1 MKKSC
6 FVIMGY
12 GIKNNINLDL
22 TYSKIIKPCIIK
34 NELVPYHLFEDNKYN
49 AYRCDEITG
58 SAAIDYKFIT
68 CLSEADVVIADIS
81 TMNINAIYEL
91 GARHALKPR
100 STIILCAK
108 EDEHRFNFFDLTYVP
123 IIFYNHEGARLGAEA
138 IKETQTR
145 LNALLDFSINSESV
159 VPDNPIYRALSERDT
174 YQNFMPPERQSLY
187 ELYLNGRNF
196 LDDSEYEKAIAIL
209 FELYE
214 QDSTEENLL
223 LLVLAQYKFAEAT
236 NNSRLLIECINSIK
250 EKVDIDSSVSE
261 HLLGRVAAIYL
272 RLFNL
277 LEEETYY
284 YLALEYYR
292 RGACY
297 SRQNYYCPRN
307 YCALLLR
314 IYEIT
319 DDPNV
324 IIEHYYTAKHYA
336 KLYLN
341 SSADALK
348 DGSYEERVYYYYNVC
363 DLKAIVAGEYS
374 NYEKLQERLNSDEGI
389 SIRQRN
395 TIKIGIEKLYND
407 IAEMNHKTK
416 LF

>member
-1 MKKSC
+1 M
-6 FVIMGY
+6 
-12 GIKNNINLDL
+12 
-22 TYSKIIKPCIIK
+22 
-34 NELVPYHLFEDNKYN
+34 PYHLFEDNKYN

-58 SAAIDYKFIT
+58 SAAIDYKFII

-145 LNALLDFSINSESV
+145 LNALLDFAINSESV

-209 FELYE
+209 SELYE

-223 LLVLAQYKFAEAT
+223 LVL
-236 NNSRLLIECINSIK
+236 II
-250 EKVDIDSSVSE
+250 
-261 HLLGRVAAIYL
+261 AA
-272 RLFNL
+272 
-277 LEEETYY
+277 
-284 YLALEYYR
+284 
-292 RGACY
+292 
-297 SRQNYYCPRN
+297 
-307 YCALLLR
+307 
-314 IYEIT
+314 
-319 DDPNV
+319 
-324 IIEHYYTAKHYA
+324 
-336 KLYLN
+336 
-341 SSADALK
+341 
-348 DGSYEERVYYYYNVC
+348 
-363 DLKAIVAGEYS
+363 
-374 NYEKLQERLNSDEGI
+374 
-389 SIRQRN
+389 
-395 TIKIGIEKLYND
+395 
-407 IAEMNHKTK
+407 
-416 LF
+416 

>member
-1 MKKSC
+1 M
-6 FVIMGY
+6 
-12 GIKNNINLDL
+12 
-22 TYSKIIKPCIIK
+22 
-34 NELVPYHLFEDNKYN
+34 
-49 AYRCDEITG
+49 
-58 SAAIDYKFIT
+58 
-68 CLSEADVVIADIS
+68 
-81 TMNINAIYEL
+81 
-91 GARHALKPR
+91 
-100 STIILCAK
+100 
-108 EDEHRFNFFDLTYVP
+108 
-123 IIFYNHEGARLGAEA
+123 GAEA

-145 LNALLDFSINSESV
+145 LNALLDFAINSESV

-209 FELYE
+209 SELYE

-395 TIKIGIEKLYND
+395 TIKTGIEKLYND